1 MQAIAVDRERLIK
14 FADLTNLAVTKDSL
28 AESLESDLEKMNEE
42 NEKLKQELV
51 DLMYEELEEAVC
63 FESAINKLKSESD
76 KKIKVS

>member
-1 MQAIAVDRERLIK
+1 MQAIAVDKERLIK
-14 FADLTNLAVTKDSL
+14 FADLTNLVVTKDSL

-51 DLMYEELEEAVC
+51 DLVYEELEEAVC